1 MSLKSLLL
9 VSLFLLATNSLFA
22 QLEKNDPIDIDYASP
37 KEYVIGGTQVRGAV
51 TLDPN
56 IVAHIS
62 GLSRNKRIKIPGDDI
77 SRAIESIWRQQIY
90 SNVEILTTGVR
101 ADTIY
106 LLIKL
111 QERAKLS
118 KYSIRGLSKTE
129 TKNIRDEISLKRGQI
144 ITENLIDKTRKEIEA
159 YYFEKGFYNANVNIA
174 TAEDT
179 SIFNSKMLRIHVK
192 KGRRVKVQEIFVSGN
207 DSVKDVRIKQVIKP
221 KQKKGKINPFASS
234 KLIQSEYDI
243 EKKNIQS
250 LYLALGYRDAEL
262 VKDSVARVSPNRVNL
277 HLTVK
282 EGKKYYFRNIE
293 WSGNTKHSSGKLD
306 TILNIKKGDVFN
318 QAKLETRLFMN
329 PSGLDISSIYMDD
342 GYLFFNISPVE
353 TNVENDSID
362 LEIRIYEGKQA
373 TINKVIITGNDKT
386 SDFVILRAL
395 RTKPGQKFSRTDI
408 QRSMRELA
416 ALTYFDPEQL
426 DVNPIPNPA
435 NGTVDIEYKVVEKPS
450 DQIEAS
456 GGFGGGFGF
465 VGTVGLSLN
474 NFSTRKMLKGDWN
487 PIPTGDGQRL
497 TVRAQ
502 SNGLP
507 YQSYNFSFTEPWLGG
522 KKPNSLTASVF
533 YSRQTSQAN
542 FTVKDDPNRQRLHT
556 TGASMVYGK
565 LLKWPDDFFTWSH
578 SLSYQKYKLENW
590 QAFGSSEIG
599 YTDGISNSFSYN
611 TILSRNSTS
620 APIYPQ
626 SGSQFSL
633 SLQATL
639 PHSKLGPKKDYT
651 TIAAQEKYKW
661 VEYHKW
667 KFNASWYM
675 RAVDKLVFV
684 PHFETGIIG
693 LYNKDVGYSPFE
705 QFRVGGS
712 GFGSW
717 AVYGTEIIPQKGY
730 GEGEISSDG
739 VGGSGTDDA
748 DPLYAKY
755 SIEMRYPL
763 SLNPNATVY
772 GYTYFEAGNTWNKVR
787 EYNPF
792 ELRRAI
798 GVGVRMYL
806 PMFGLLG
813 FDYGFGLDKAT
824 QNGKFGEKGQFLF
837 SIGQFAWR
845 YNIVCYFL
853 QLHTGDGIYFVQHDL

>member
-1 MSLKSLLL
+1 
-9 VSLFLLATNSLFA
+9 
-22 QLEKNDPIDIDYASP
+22 
-37 KEYVIGGTQVRGAV
+37 
-51 TLDPN
+51 
-56 IVAHIS
+56 
-62 GLSRNKRIKIPGDDI
+62 
-77 SRAIESIWRQQIY
+77 
-90 SNVEILTTGVR
+90 
-101 ADTIY
+101 
-106 LLIKL
+106 
-111 QERAKLS
+111 
-118 KYSIRGLSKTE
+118 
-129 TKNIRDEISLKRGQI
+129 
-144 ITENLIDKTRKEIEA
+144 
-159 YYFEKGFYNANVNIA
+159 
-174 TAEDT
+174 
-179 SIFNSKMLRIHVK
+179 
-192 KGRRVKVQEIFVSGN
+192 
-207 DSVKDVRIKQVIKP
+207 
-221 KQKKGKINPFASS
+221 
-234 KLIQSEYDI
+234 
-243 EKKNIQS
+243 
-250 LYLALGYRDAEL
+250 
-262 VKDSVARVSPNRVNL
+262 
-277 HLTVK
+277 
-282 EGKKYYFRNIE
+282 
-293 WSGNTKHSSGKLD
+293 
-306 TILNIKKGDVFN
+306 
-318 QAKLETRLFMN
+318 
-329 PSGLDISSIYMDD
+329 
-342 GYLFFNISPVE
+342 
-353 TNVENDSID
+353 
-362 LEIRIYEGKQA
+362 
-373 TINKVIITGNDKT
+373 
-386 SDFVILRAL
+386 
-395 RTKPGQKFSRTDI
+395 
-408 QRSMRELA
+408 
-416 ALTYFDPEQL
+416 
-426 DVNPIPNPA
+426 
-435 NGTVDIEYKVVEKPS
+435 
-450 DQIEAS
+450 
-456 GGFGGGFGF
+456 
-465 VGTVGLSLN
+465 
-474 NFSTRKMLKGDWN
+474 
-487 PIPTGDGQRL
+487 
-497 TVRAQ
+497 
-502 SNGLP
+502 
-507 YQSYNFSFTEPWLGG
+507 
-522 KKPNSLTASVF
+522 
-533 YSRQTSQAN
+533 
-542 FTVKDDPNRQRLHT
+542 
-556 TGASMVYGK
+556 MVYGK

-792 ELRRAI
+792 ELRRAV

-837 SIGQFAWR
+837 SIGQTF
-845 YNIVCYFL
+845 
-853 QLHTGDGIYFVQHDL
+853 

>member
-1 MSLKSLLL
+1 
-9 VSLFLLATNSLFA
+9 
-22 QLEKNDPIDIDYASP
+22 LEKQENKLHLNTIRTMTSTLKNLVLLCAVLFSWSYTSAQNEKIGDIEIDYEKP
-37 KEYVIGGTQVRGAV
+37 KEYVIGSIKVNGAV
-51 TLDPN
+51 TMDRN
-56 IVAHIS
+56 ILIHIS
-62 GLSRNKRIKIPGDDI
+62 GLEYMQRIKIPGDKI
-77 SRAIESIWRQQIY
+77 SRAISNIWRQQVY
-90 SNVEILTTGVR
+90 SNVEIKVTGTKQ
-101 ADTIY
+101 DTVF
-106 LLIKL
+106 LLIDVR
-111 QERAKLS
+111 ERAKLS
-118 KYSIRGLSKTE
+118 RYSIRGLNKTE
-129 TKNIRDEISLKRGQI
+129 TKNIREEISLRRGQI
-144 ITENLIDKTRKEIEA
+144 VTRDLIARTRKEIEG
-159 YYFEKGFYNANVNIA
+159 YYYEKGFYNADVAI
-174 TAEDT
+174 TAESDT
-179 SIFNSKMLRIHVK
+179 SIFNSEMLRINIK
-192 KGRRVKVQEIFVSGN
+192 KGRRVKVQEIIISGN
-207 DSVKDVRIKQVIKP
+207 DSVEAKKIRQVIKP
-221 KQKKGKINPFASS
+221 KQRKGKLNPFASS
-234 KLIQSEYDI
+234 KLIESEYDT
-243 EKKNIQS
+243 EKKQIATLYQS
-250 LYLALGYRDAEL
+250 LGFRDARL
-262 VKDSVARVSPNRVNL
+262 VSDSVAHISPNRVNL
-277 HLTVK
+277 HINVD
-282 EGKKYYFRNIE
+282 EGNKYYFGDIV
-293 WSGNTKHSSGKLD
+293 WTGNTKYRSSRLD
-306 TILNIKKGDVFN
+306 SILHINKGDVFN

-329 PSGLDISSIYMDD
+329 PSGLDISSVYMDD

-353 TNVENDSID
+353 TNVHNDTID

-373 TINKVIITGNDKT
+373 TINAVRVTGNDKT
-386 SDFVILRAL
+386 SDFVVLRAL

-408 QRSMRELA
+408 QRSLRELA
-416 ALTYFDPEQL
+416 ALNYFDPERL
-426 DVNPIPNPA
+426 DVNPIPNPS

-474 NFSTRKMLKGDWN
+474 NFSTRKMFQKGGWN

-507 YQSYNFSFTEPWLGG
+507 FQSYNFSFTEPWLGG

-542 FTVKDDPNRQRLHT
+542 FTVRNDPNRRRLHT
-556 TGASMVYGK
+556 TGASLVYGK

-578 SLSYQKYKLENW
+578 SLNYQKFRLENW
-590 QAFGSSEIG
+590 QAFGSAEIG

-611 TILSRNSTS
+611 TTLSRNSTS
-620 APIYPQ
+620 APIYPRG
-626 SGSQFSL
+626 GSQFSL

-639 PHSKLGPKKDYT
+639 PHSLLSGKDN
-651 TIAAQEKYKW
+651 IAELTPQEKYKW

-667 KFNASWYM
+667 KFNASWFM
-675 RAVDKLVFV
+675 NAVDKLVLV

-712 GFGSW
+712 GFGAW

-730 GEGEISSDG
+730 DEGQISADE
-739 VGGSGTDDA
+739 VGDQDA

-763 SLNPNATVY
+763 SLNPSATVY
-772 GYTYFEAGNTWNKVR
+772 GYTYFEAGNTWNAVR

-792 ELRRAI
+792 ELRRAF

-813 FDYGFGLDKAT
+813 FDYGWGLDQGGPET
-824 QNGKFGEKGQFLF
+824 PLSQKGQFLF
-837 SIGQFAWR
+837 SIGQTF
-845 YNIVCYFL
+845 
-853 QLHTGDGIYFVQHDL
+853 

>member
-1 MSLKSLLL
+1 MWFKATLCLITLMLVGLLQA
-9 VSLFLLATNSLFA
+9 SA
-22 QLEKNDPIDIDYASP
+22 QLKIDDPVEIDYSNP
-37 KEYVIGGTQVRGAV
+37 KEYIIGGCAVRGAV
-51 TLDPN
+51 SLDPN

-62 GLSRNKRIKIPGDDI
+62 GLATGVKIKVPGDQV

-90 SNVEILTTGVR
+90 SNVEILVTGVKS
-101 ADTIY
+101 DTIY
-106 LLIKL
+106 FLIQL

-118 KYSIRGLSKTE
+118 KYSIRGLNKTE

-144 ITENLIDKTRKEIEA
+144 ITENLVDKTKKEIEA
-159 YYFEKGFYNANVNIA
+159 YYFDKGFYNAQVDI
-174 TAEDT
+174 TAEEDT

-192 KGRRVKVQEIFVSGN
+192 KGRRVKVQEIFVVGN
-207 DSVKDVRIKQVIKP
+207 DSVKDQKIKQVIKP

-234 KLIQSEYDI
+234 KLIQSEFDV
-243 EKKNIQS
+243 EKKNIET

-262 VKDSVARVSPNRVNL
+262 VRDSIARVSANRVNI
-277 HLTVK
+277 HLKVK

-293 WSGNTKHSSGKLD
+293 WSGNTKYSSGRLD
-306 TILNIKKGDVFN
+306 TVLNIKKGDVFN

-329 PSGLDISSIYMDD
+329 PSGLDISSLYMDD

-395 RTKPGQKFSRTDI
+395 RTKPGEKFSRTDI

-542 FTVKDDPNRQRLHT
+542 FTVKNDPNRQRLHT

-639 PHSKLGPKKDYT
+639 PHSLLSGDKDYK
-651 TIAAQEKYKW
+651 TISAQEKYKW

-667 KFNASWYM
+667 KFNASWFM
-675 RAVDKLVFV
+675 NAVDKLVFV

-739 VGGSGTDDA
+739 PGSSNTDDA

-792 ELRRAI
+792 ELRRAV

-824 QNGKFGEKGQFLF
+824 ANGKFGEKGQFLF
-837 SIGQFAWR
+837 SIGQTF
-845 YNIVCYFL
+845 
-853 QLHTGDGIYFVQHDL
+853 

>member
-1 MSLKSLLL
+1 MIKKISKVWTITLLL
-9 VSLFLLATNSLFA
+9 TVNLAYA
-22 QLEKNDPIDIDYASP
+22 QSDKTGDLELNYENP
-37 KEYVIGGTQVRGAV
+37 KEYVIGGLKVKGTMSM
-51 TLDPN
+51 DPN
-56 IVAHIS
+56 ILAHIS
-62 GLSRNKRIKIPGDDI
+62 GLSYMQKIKIPGTQI
-77 SRAIESIWRQQIY
+77 PRAIQNIWRQQVY
-90 SNVEILTTGVR
+90 SDVEIKITGSNK
-101 ADTIY
+101 DTVF
-106 LLIKL
+106 LLIQVK
-111 QERAKLS
+111 ERAKLS
-118 KYSIRGLSKTE
+118 KYSIRGLNKTE
-129 TKNIRDEISLKRGQI
+129 TKNIRDEISLRRGQI
-144 ITENLIDKTRKEIEA
+144 ITEDLIRRTRREIA
-159 YYFEKGFYNANVNIA
+159 QYYYEKGFYNAEVDINSN
-174 TAEDT
+174 EDT
-179 SIFNSKMLRIHVK
+179 SIYNSEILRIHVK
-192 KGRRVKVQEIFVSGN
+192 KGKRVKVQQIVVRGN
-207 DSVKDVRIKQVIKP
+207 DSIKAKKIKQVIKP
-221 KQKKGKINPFASS
+221 KQLKGKLNPFASS
-234 KLIQSEYDI
+234 KLVKSEFDT
-243 EKKNIQS
+243 EKKNIVA
-250 LYLALGYRDAEL
+250 LYQALGYRDAKL
-262 VKDSVARVSPNRVNL
+262 MSDSIVRVSANRVKL
-277 HLTVK
+277 ILDVQ
-282 EGKKYYFRNIE
+282 EGHKYYFGDIV
-293 WSGNTKHSSGKLD
+293 WSGNTKYSSGKLD

-318 QAKLETRLFMN
+318 QAKLESQLFMN
-329 PSGLDISSIYMDD
+329 AASLDVSSRYMDD

-353 TNVENDSID
+353 TNVHNDSID

-373 TINKVIITGNDKT
+373 TINEVRVTGNDKT

-408 QRSMRELA
+408 QRSLRELA
-416 ALTYFDPEQL
+416 ALNYFDPEQL
-426 DVNPIPNPA
+426 DVNPVPNPA

-474 NFSTRKMLKGDWN
+474 NFSTRKMFKGIFN

-507 YQSYNFSFTEPWLGG
+507 FQSYNFSFTEPWLGG

-542 FTVKDDPNRQRLHT
+542 FTVRNDPNRQRLHT
-556 TGASMVYGK
+556 TGASLVYGK

-578 SLSYQKYKLENW
+578 SINYQKYKLENW
-590 QAFGSSEIG
+590 QAFGSAEIG

-620 APIYPQ
+620 APIYPR

-639 PHSKLGPKKDYT
+639 PHSWFGDKDFST
-651 TIAAQEKYKW
+651 LSPEQKYKW

-667 KFNASWYM
+667 KFNASWFM
-675 RAVDKLVFV
+675 ETAKKLVMV

-730 GEGEISSDG
+730 DEGEISGDVG
-739 VGGSGTDDA
+739 VTNDA

-755 SIEMRYPL
+755 SVEMRYPL
-763 SLNPNATVY
+763 SLNPSATVY
-772 GYTYFEAGNTWNKVR
+772 GYTYFEAGNTWNSVR

-792 ELRRAI
+792 
-798 GVGVRMYL
+798 
-806 PMFGLLG
+806 
-813 FDYGFGLDKAT
+813 
-824 QNGKFGEKGQFLF
+824 
-837 SIGQFAWR
+837 
-845 YNIVCYFL
+845 
-853 QLHTGDGIYFVQHDL
+853 DL

>member
-1 MSLKSLLL
+1 MKNLLK
-9 VSLFLLATNSLFA
+9 ATLTILCLTAFA
-22 QLEKNDPIDIDYASP
+22 QGYAQENEVVGNITLDYEHP
-37 KEYVIGGTQVRGAV
+37 KEYVIGKVQVKGTV
-51 TLDPN
+51 TMDPN
-56 IVAHIS
+56 ILAHIA
-62 GLSRNKRIKIPGDDI
+62 GLTLNDRIKIPGDRI
-77 SRAIESIWRQQIY
+77 SKAIESIWRQQIY
-90 SNVEILTTGVR
+90 SNVEISITENH
-101 ADTIY
+101 ADTVE
-106 LLIKL
+106 LLIEV

-118 KYSIRGLSKTE
+118 RYSIKGLNKTE
-129 TKNIRDEISLKRGQI
+129 TKNIRDEISLRRGQI
-144 ITENLIDKTRKEIEA
+144 VTQNLIRKTRREIET
-159 YYFEKGFYNANVNIA
+159 YYYDKGFFNAEVNIS
-174 TAEDT
+174 AESDT
-179 SIFNSKMLRIHVK
+179 SMNQAEMLRIHIK
-192 KGRRVKVQEIFVSGN
+192 KGKRVKVQEILIVGN
-207 DSVKDVRIKQVIKP
+207 DSIDDSKIRRVIKP
-221 KQKKGKINPFASS
+221 KQRKGKLNPFASS
-234 KLIQSEYDI
+234 KLIQSEFDV
-243 EKKNIQS
+243 EKKKVVS
-250 LYLALGYRDAEL
+250 LYNAKGFRDAEL
-262 VKDSVARVSPNRVNL
+262 VSDSIIRMSPNRVKLVLNIN
-277 HLTVK
+277 
-282 EGKKYYFRNIE
+282 EGRKYYFGNIE
-293 WSGNTKHSSGKLD
+293 WSGNTKYSSSKLD
-306 TILNIKKGDVFN
+306 SILGIKRGEIFN

-329 PSGLDISSIYMDD
+329 PSGLDISSLYMDD

-373 TINKVIITGNDKT
+373 TISSVTVVGNDKT

-395 RTKPGQKFSRTDI
+395 RTKPGEKFSRTDI

-416 ALTYFDPEQL
+416 ALNYFDPEQL

-474 NFSTRKMLKGDWN
+474 NFSTRKLLQGPSGWN

-497 TVRAQ
+497 TLRAQ

-522 KKPNSLTASVF
+522 KKPNSLTASVY
-533 YSRQTSQAN
+533 YSRQTSQNYAIKN
-542 FTVKDDPNRQRLHT
+542 DPNRQRLHT
-556 TGASMVYGK
+556 TGASLIYGK

-599 YTDGISNSFSYN
+599 YTDGISNSLSYN
-611 TILSRNSTS
+611 TTLSRNSTS
-620 APIYPQ
+620 APIYPRG
-626 SGSQFSL
+626 GSQFSL

-639 PHSKLGPKKDYT
+639 PHSLLSGKDN
-651 TIAAQEKYKW
+651 IAELTPQEKYKW

-675 RAVDKLVFV
+675 GMGKEKKLVMV

-730 GEGEISSDG
+730 GEGQISADAGQTSDD
-739 VGGSGTDDA
+739 S

-755 SIEMRYPL
+755 SVEMRYPL
-763 SLNPNATVY
+763 SLNPSATVY
-772 GYTYFEAGNTWNKVR
+772 GYTYFEAGNTWNSVR

-792 ELRRAI
+792 ELRRAF

-813 FDYGFGLDKAT
+813 FDYGWGIDQGGADMKLG
-824 QNGKFGEKGQFLF
+824 QKGQFLF
-837 SIGQFAWR
+837 SIGQTF
-845 YNIVCYFL
+845 
-853 QLHTGDGIYFVQHDL
+853 

>member
-1 MSLKSLLL
+1 MILRGLILAVGLMS
-9 VSLFLLATNSLFA
+9 FGLASA
-22 QLEKNDPIDIDYASP
+22 QDEELIELDYAKP
-37 KEYVIGGTQVRGAV
+37 KEYVIGGIMVRGAV
-51 TLDPN
+51 SLDGN

-62 GLSRNKRIKIPGDDI
+62 GLSRDMKVKIPGDKI
-77 SRAIESIWRQQIY
+77 SKAIETLWNQQIY
-90 SNVEILTTGVR
+90 SNVELLVNGLKGK
-101 ADTIY
+101 DTVF
-106 LLIKL
+106 LLIRVT
-111 QERAKLS
+111 ERAKLS
-118 KYSIRGLSKTE
+118 KYSIRGLNKTE
-129 TKNIRDEISLKRGQI
+129 TKNIREEISLKRGQI
-144 ITENLIDKTRKEIEA
+144 ITENLIDVTRKEIED
-159 YYFEKGFYNANVNIA
+159 YYFEKGFYNANVLINA
-174 TAEDT
+174 EEDT
-179 SIFNSKMLRIHVK
+179 SIYNSKMLRIHVK
-192 KGRRVKVQEIFVSGN
+192 KGRRVKVENIFIQGN
-207 DSVKDVRIKQVIKP
+207 DSLKAKKIKQVIKP

-234 KLIQSEYDI
+234 KLVKSEYDI
-243 EKKNIQS
+243 EKKKIVDVYQS
-250 LYLALGYRDAEL
+250 LGYRDAEL
-262 VKDSVARVSPNRVNL
+262 LGDSIVRISSNRVNL
-277 HLTVK
+277 YINVK
-282 EGKKYYFRNIE
+282 EGRKYYFRDIK
-293 WSGNTKHSSGKLD
+293 WTGNTKHSSGRLD

-318 QAKLETRLFMN
+318 QAKLDTRLFMN

-373 TINKVIITGNDKT
+373 TINKVTVTGNDKT
-386 SDFVILRAL
+386 SDFVILRAI

-408 QRSMRELA
+408 QRSLRELST
-416 ALTYFDPEQL
+416 LGYFDPEQL

-435 NGTVDIEYKVVEKPS
+435 SGTVDIEYKVVEKPS

-474 NFSTRKMLKGDWN
+474 NFSTRKMLKGQWD

-507 YQSYNFSFTEPWLGG
+507 FQSYNFSFTEPWFGG

-533 YSRQTSQAN
+533 YSRQTSQN
-542 FTVKDDPNRQRLHT
+542 FTIKDDPNRQRLHT
-556 TGASMVYGK
+556 TGASLVYGK

-578 SLSYQKYKLENW
+578 SLNYQQYKLENW
-590 QAFGSSEIG
+590 RAFGSAEIG

-626 SGSQFSL
+626 NGSQFSL
-633 SLQATL
+633 SIQATL
-639 PHSKLGPKKDYT
+639 PHSLLSGKDNISELT
-651 TIAAQEKYKW
+651 SQEKYKW

-667 KFNASWYM
+667 KFNASWFM
-675 RAVDKLVFV
+675 QAVDKLIFV

-693 LYNKDVGYSPFE
+693 LYNKDIGYSPFE

-730 GEGEISSDG
+730 DEGRISEDAPG
-739 VGGSGTDDA
+739 DQDA

-763 SLNPNATVY
+763 SLNPSATVY
-772 GYTYFEAGNTWNKVR
+772 GYTYFEAGNTWNSVR
-787 EYNPF
+787 EYDPF
-792 ELRRAI
+792 DLRRAV

-813 FDYGFGLDKAT
+813 FDYGWGLDKAT
-824 QNGKFGEKGQFLF
+824 LNNKFGEKGQFLF
-837 SIGQFAWR
+837 SIGQSF
-845 YNIVCYFL
+845 
-853 QLHTGDGIYFVQHDL
+853 

>member
-1 MSLKSLLL
+1 MEKQENKLSRKAFNIGTKRLNFIFTTVFTVLSLMAS
-9 VSLFLLATNSLFA
+9 A
-22 QLEKNDPIDIDYASP
+22 QTEELDLPMDYENP
-37 KEYVIGGTQVRGAV
+37 KEYIIGSVAVRG
-51 TLDPN
+51 TITMDPN
-56 IVAHIS
+56 LLVHIS
-62 GLSRNKRIKIPGDDI
+62 GLSMYQKIRLPGDNI
-77 SRAIESIWRQQIY
+77 SGAIERIWRQQVY
-90 SNVEILTTGVR
+90 SNVEFKITRVSN
-101 ADTIY
+101 DTID
-106 LLIKL
+106 LLL
-111 QERAKLS
+111 LVEERPRLS
-118 KYSIRGLSKTE
+118 KYSIRGLNKTE
-129 TKNIRDEISLKRGQI
+129 TKNIRDEISLKKGQI
-144 ITENLIDKTRKEIEA
+144 ITQNLIGKTKREIQG
-159 YYFEKGFYNANVNIA
+159 YYYEKGYYNAYVEIA
-174 TAEDT
+174 EDEDT
-179 SIFNSKMLRIHVK
+179 SMFNSQILRILIK
-192 KGRRVKVQEIFVSGN
+192 KGRRVKVQEIVVRGN
-207 DSVKDVRIKQVIKP
+207 DSIKAKRIRQVIKP
-221 KQKKGKINPFASS
+221 KQRKGKLNPFASS
-234 KLIQSEYDI
+234 KLIKSEFDA
-243 EKKNIQS
+243 EKKNIVS
-250 LYLALGYRDAEL
+250 LYQALGYRDAEL
-262 VKDSVARVSPNRVNL
+262 VSDSIIRISPNRVKVVL
-277 HLTVK
+277 DVK
-282 EGKKYYFRNIE
+282 EGTKYYFRNIV
-293 WSGNTKHSSGKLD
+293 WSGNTKYSSGKLD

-318 QAKLETRLFMN
+318 QAKLESQLFMN
-329 PSGLDISSIYMDD
+329 PASLDVSSRYMDD

-373 TINKVIITGNDKT
+373 TISSVIVTGNTKT

-408 QRSMRELA
+408 QRSLRELA
-416 ALTYFDPEQL
+416 ALNYFDPERL

-474 NFSTRKMLKGDWN
+474 NFSTRKMFKKGGWN

-522 KKPNSLTASVF
+522 KKPNSLTASVY

-542 FTVKDDPNRQRLHT
+542 FTVKNDPNRQRLHT
-556 TGASMVYGK
+556 TGASLIYGK

-578 SLSYQKYKLENW
+578 SANYQKYRLENW

-599 YTDGISNSFSYN
+599 YTDGVSNSFSYN

-620 APIYPQ
+620 APIYPL

-639 PHSKLGPKKDYT
+639 PHSLLGGKKDYSE
-651 TIAAQEKYKW
+651 ISAQEKYKW
-661 VEYHKW
+661 IEYHKW
-667 KFNASWYM
+667 KFNASWFM
-675 RAVDKLVFV
+675 ETAKRLVLV

-693 LYNKDVGYSPFE
+693 LYNKNVGYSPFE

-730 GEGEISSDG
+730 DEGEISRDANQS
-739 VGGSGTDDA
+739 TDDA

-763 SLNPNATVY
+763 SLNPSATVY
-772 GYTYFEAGNTWNKVR
+772 GYSYFEAGNTWNSVR

-792 ELRRAI
+792 ELKRAV

-813 FDYGFGLDKAT
+813 FDYGWGLDKPGT
-824 QNGKFGEKGQFLF
+824 KLGEKGQFLF
-837 SIGQFAWR
+837 SIGQTF
-845 YNIVCYFL
+845 
-853 QLHTGDGIYFVQHDL
+853 